1 MKHHPGTRLLAEG
14 YREVRRLYPEIHLDD
29 FLHDHFT
36 TRIATRIL
44 MDNYVEM
51 QLGEFILQK
60 LDC

>member
-14 YREVRRLYPEIHLDD
+14 YREVRRLYPEIRLDD
-29 FLHDHFT
+29 FLHDHFI

-51 QLGEFILQK
+51 RLLGS
-60 LDC
+60 